1 MRVAGAFDHKGVRR
15 EGVAGLKGLRSRY
28 GHTGKIDSP
37 TAKEIYHQTSGK
49 PGVHLIEREFD
60 VVEME
65 ALIKGFEFIISSR
78 YHAVV
83 HAYKN
88 GVPVLVIGWASKY
101 PELLEVFDQSQYL
114 TDVRDGLEGRSILA
128 KLNSLL
134 GNYRQEK
141 QVIQTNMQAL
151 AGMDNAAVFSAIKA

>member
-1 MRVAGAFDHKGVRR
+1 MYRIYQDMIDVLLQQGKRVYIF
-15 EGVAGLKGLRSRY
+15 S
-28 GHTGKIDSP
+28 HTGEIDSP
-37 TAKEIYHQTSGK
+37 TAKEIYHQTGGK

-88 GVPVLVIGWASKY
+88 GVPALVIGWASKY
-101 PELLEVFDQSQYL
+101 LELLEVFDQSQYL
-114 TDVRDGLEGRSILA
+114 TDVRDGLEGRNIMA

-134 GNYRQEK
+134 GNYRPEK
-141 QVIQTNMQAL
+141 QVIQTKMQAL